1 MHDRYFSNEEVSNEK
16 YDIDIQYRIGKR
28 HKKMDNSGFD
38 NNIENNR
45 AFDPPS
51 GSTPNSGRGF
61 DPRSIADVASNP
73 STIIGFPGF
82 SSTCPNADGSGNSVG
97 GESASGKRVSW
108 QNQGGASASSVCS
121 GMTSDAVYHYR
132 NDDGF
137 SEFSGPN
144 SSPSS
149 NSSSL
154 ASSPMTAS
162 TTYSDY
168 QQHLLAQQQQQQQE
182 DIGKFFVSWGVV

>member
-1 MHDRYFSNEEVSNEK
+1 MHDRYSTEEVSIEE
-16 YDIDIQYRIGKR
+16 YDIDIHYRIGKR

-38 NNIENNR
+38 NNIDDNR

-51 GSTPNSGRGF
+51 GNTPNSAIAF
-61 DPRSIADVASNP
+61 DPRSFSDVGSNP

-82 SSTCPNADGSGNSVG
+82 SSTYPNTDGSGNSVG

-168 QQHLLAQQQQQQQE
+168 QQHLLAQQQRQQE
-182 DIGKFFVSWGVV
+182 EDAGKFFVS